1 MVEDSAFI
9 CGKLVC
15 VWRSMAWIL
24 VNTAQLLNS
33 DRSPEEMIV

>member
-15 VWRSMAWIL
+15 VWRSTAWIL
-24 VNTAQLLNS
+24 VNAAQLLNS
-33 DRSPEEMIV
+33 DRSLEEMIA